1 MSARSGRLHAV
12 DRALRLRTLSGASS
26 GSRAHQSDTHTL
38 HLDDG
43 QSARI
48 APPDPRAMVLEDEIW
63 ITRTLGLARARQLAA
78 AALCVSE
85 GRLLV
90 EAVGPAHGLA
100 APDLVVLR
108 RLVGSRPRRLTLY
121 ASLASID
128 PHRALAYRE
137 IPLARIVLRVTRLPS
152 EDTLAILAQRGVD
165 VRVTTA

>member
-12 DRALRLRTLSGASS
+12 DRALRPRTLGGASS
-26 GSRAHQSDTHTL
+26 RSRAHQSDTHTL
-38 HLDDG
+38 QLDDG

-48 APPDPRAMVLEDEIW
+48 APDPRATVLEDEIW

>member
-1 MSARSGRLHAV
+1 MSSRTAHLHAI
-12 DRALRLRTLSGASS
+12 DRSPRPRSV
-26 GSRAHQSDTHTL
+26 SRASRPTRSHQSDVHAL
-38 HLDDG
+38 HLEDEPPV
-43 QSARI
+43 RMH
-48 APPDPRAMVLEDEIW
+48 PPDPRATVLEDEIW

-90 EAVGPAHGLA
+90 EAAGPSNGLS

-137 IPLARIVLRVTRLPS
+137 IPLSRIVLRVKELPTD
-152 EDTLAILAQRGVD
+152 DTLAILAQRGVD